1 MTTGLQIFDL
11 AVGSI
16 LVFNGIAVFLLWGS
30 VRSRSSIE
38 LPAFAVCW
46 LLYGIRI
53 LGPVEAVR
61 SATPIPPIA
70 WDYITFAAYY
80 TQGIAAWFFVEVF
93 WRTKGVFNC
102 FRRIWQLHIIF
113 VLVAMTVDIYNG
125 TPGSML
131 PYHVNLLLIY
141 ILTTI
146 ANYFTGHIRY
156 ERESAPAYIAMVIAS
171 VIILHDVFARL
182 GWLPWT
188 VLLGAIGNFVLAAA
202 ICYTLLH
209 RALNNEKRLATI
221 DADLNAARQIQHSL
235 LPRKGPSIEPEML
248 SVRYIPMDA
257 VGGDF
262 YDFIP
267 IDDHRFGIMV
277 ADVTGHGI
285 PAALIATMV
294 KTASASQSHAVAE
307 PSRVLAGMND
317 ALYDQTDDHFVT
329 VTYAYFDLE
338 ARELRVASAGH
349 PPPLI
354 YSAARRIGNEID
366 INGIALGVLPAQSY
380 DTASI
385 PLASGDR
392 IVIYSDGVTEAEAPN
407 GEQFSAERLLD
418 ILVEHSNTT
427 TSEFA
432 DYTLRQLIGWTRKPR
447 LALDD
452 DLTLLVIDV
461 PENGGRAT
469 LTE

>member
-1 MTTGLQIFDL
+1 MTPGPQLFDI
-11 AVGSI
+11 AVGCI
-16 LVFNGIAVFLLWGS
+16 LVFNGIAVILLWGA

-38 LPAFAVCW
+38 LPVFAVCW
-46 LLYGIRI
+46 LLFGIRI
-53 LGPVEAVR
+53 LGPIEAVR
-61 SATPIPPIA
+61 SAIPIPA
-70 WDYITFAAYY
+70 NVWDYVTFGAYY
-80 TQGIAAWFFVEVF
+80 SQGIAAWFFVEVF

-102 FRRIWQLHIIF
+102 FRRIWQFHIIF
-113 VLVAMTVDIYNG
+113 VIVAMTVDLYNG

-156 ERESAPAYIAMVIAS
+156 ERETAPAYIAMVIAS
-171 VIILHDVFARL
+171 VVILHDVFARL

-188 VLLGAIGNFVLAAA
+188 TLFGPVANFVLAAA
-202 ICYTLLH
+202 ICYSLLH

-221 DADLNAARQIQHSL
+221 DAELNAARQIQHSL
-235 LPRKGPSIEPEML
+235 LPRQGPSIEEELL

-307 PSRVLAGMND
+307 PSRVLAAMND
-317 ALYDQTDDHFVT
+317 ALYDQTDLHFVT
-329 VTYAYFDLE
+329 VTYAYIDLE
-338 ARELRVASAGH
+338 AHELRVASAGH

-354 YSAARRIGNEID
+354 YSPARKAGNEID
-366 INGIALGVLPAQSY
+366 INGIALGVLPVQSY
-380 DTASI
+380 DTATV
-385 PLASGDR
+385 PLAPGDR
-392 IVIYSDGVTEAEAPN
+392 IVIYSDGVTEAAAPD
-407 GEQFSAERLLD
+407 GEEFSAERLLKM
-418 ILVEHSNTT
+418 LVERSDT
-427 TSEFA
+427 TSDEFA
-432 DYTLRQLIGWTRKPR
+432 DYTLRQLIGWTKKPR

-461 PENGGRAT
+461 PENGQRAT
-469 LTE
+469 RG

>member
-1 MTTGLQIFDL
+1 
-11 AVGSI
+11 
-16 LVFNGIAVFLLWGS
+16 
-30 VRSRSSIE
+30 
-38 LPAFAVCW
+38 
-46 LLYGIRI
+46 
-53 LGPVEAVR
+53 
-61 SATPIPPIA
+61 
-70 WDYITFAAYY
+70 
-80 TQGIAAWFFVEVF
+80 
-93 WRTKGVFNC
+93 
-102 FRRIWQLHIIF
+102 
-113 VLVAMTVDIYNG
+113 MTVDLYNG

-131 PYHVNLLLIY
+131 PYHFNLLLIY

-235 LPRKGPSIEPEML
+235 LPRQTPSIEAEML
-248 SVRYIPMDA
+248 SVRYIPMDV

-317 ALYDQTDDHFVT
+317 ALYDQTDTHFVT
-329 VTYAYFDLE
+329 VTYAYVDLE
-338 ARELRVASAGH
+338 SFELRVASAGH
-349 PPPLI
+349 PPSMIFSPTRQ
-354 YSAARRIGNEID
+354 SSNEID
-366 INGIALGVLPAQSY
+366 IKGIALGLLPSQSY
-380 DTASI
+380 ETAKI
-385 PLASGDR
+385 PLAPGDR
-392 IVIYSDGVTEAEAPN
+392 IVIYSDGVTEAATPD
-407 GEQFSAERLLD
+407 GELFSEERLLTLL
-418 ILVEHSNTT
+418 IENSG
-427 TSEFA
+427 TSTAEFA
-432 DYTLRQLIGWTRKPR
+432 DVTLQQLTQWTQKPK

-452 DLTLLVIDV
+452 DLTRLVIDV
-461 PENGGRAT
+461 PVTGRQAT
-469 LTE
+469 RTR

>member
-1 MTTGLQIFDL
+1 M
-11 AVGSI
+11 
-16 LVFNGIAVFLLWGS
+16 
-30 VRSRSSIE
+30 
-38 LPAFAVCW
+38 
-46 LLYGIRI
+46 
-53 LGPVEAVR
+53 
-61 SATPIPPIA
+61 A
-70 WDYITFAAYY
+70 WDYITFGAYY
-80 TQGIAAWFFVEVF
+80 SQGIAAWFFVEVF

-102 FRRIWQLHIIF
+102 FRWIWQFHIIF
-113 VLVAMTVDIYNG
+113 VIVAMTVDLYNG

-131 PYHVNLLLIY
+131 PYHFNLLLIY

-235 LPRKGPSIEPEML
+235 LPRQTPSIEAEML

-317 ALYDQTDDHFVT
+317 ALYDQTDTHFVT
-329 VTYAYFDLE
+329 FTYAYVDLE
-338 ARELRVASAGH
+338 SFELRVASAGH
-349 PPPLI
+349 PPSMIFSPTRQ
-354 YSAARRIGNEID
+354 SSNEID
-366 INGIALGVLPAQSY
+366 IKGIALGLLPSQSY
-380 DTASI
+380 ETAKI
-385 PLASGDR
+385 PLAPGDR
-392 IVIYSDGVTEAEAPN
+392 IVIYSDAVTEAAAPD
-407 GEQFSAERLLD
+407 GELFSEERLLTLL
-418 ILVEHSNTT
+418 IENSG
-427 TSEFA
+427 TSTAEFA
-432 DYTLRQLIGWTRKPR
+432 DVTLQQLTQWTQKPK

-461 PENGGRAT
+461 PVTGRQAT
-469 LTE
+469 RTR

>member
-1 MTTGLQIFDL
+1 MTTDLQIFDI

-61 SATPIPPIA
+61 SATPIPAIV
-70 WDYITFAAYY
+70 WDYITFGAYY
-80 TQGIAAWFFVEVF
+80 SQGIAAWFFVEVF
-93 WRTKGVFNC
+93 WRTKGVFHC
-102 FRRIWQLHIIF
+102 FRRIWQFHIIF
-113 VLVAMTVDIYNG
+113 VIVAMTVDLYNG

-141 ILTTI
+141 ILIMI

-156 ERESAPAYIAMVIAS
+156 ERESAPAYIATVVAS
-171 VIILHDVFARL
+171 IIILHDVMARL

-188 VLLGAIGNFVLAAA
+188 VLLGAVGNFVLAAA

-221 DADLNAARQIQHSL
+221 DAELNTARQIQHSL
-235 LPRKGPSIEPEML
+235 LPRKGPNIKAEML
-248 SVRYIPMDA
+248 SIRYIPMDA

-294 KTASASQSHAVAE
+294 KTASASQAHAVAD
-307 PSRVLAGMND
+307 PARVLAGMND

-329 VTYAYFDLE
+329 VSYAYLDLE
-338 ARELRVASAGH
+338 ALELRVANAGH
-349 PPPLI
+349 PPPLMF
-354 YSAARRIGNEID
+354 STTRQTSDEID
-366 INGIALGVLPAQSY
+366 VNGIALGVLPHQSY
-380 DTASI
+380 ETAKI
-385 PLASGDR
+385 PLAPGDR
-392 IVIYSDGVTEAEAPN
+392 IVIYSDGVTEAEAPD
-407 GEQFSAERLLD
+407 GELFSAERLLSL
-418 ILVEHSNTT
+418 LVEHSD
-427 TSEFA
+427 TSTAEFA
-432 DYTLRQLIGWTRKPR
+432 DITLRQLRTWTQKPR

-461 PENGGRAT
+461 PTKREYAIPSA
-469 LTE
+469 

>member
-1 MTTGLQIFDL
+1 MTPGPQLFDI
-11 AVGSI
+11 AVGCI
-16 LVFNGIAVFLLWGS
+16 LVFNGIAVILLWGS
-30 VRSRSSIE
+30 VRSRSSFE

-46 LLYGIRI
+46 LLFGIRI
-53 LGPVEAVR
+53 LGPIEAVR
-61 SATPIPPIA
+61 SAIPIPA
-70 WDYITFAAYY
+70 NVWDYVTFGAYY
-80 TQGIAAWFFVEVF
+80 SQGIAAWFFVEVF

-102 FRRIWQLHIIF
+102 FRRIWQFQIIF
-113 VLVAMTVDIYNG
+113 VIVAMTVDLYYG

-156 ERESAPAYIAMVIAS
+156 ERETAPAYIAMVIAS
-171 VIILHDVFARL
+171 VVILHDVFARL

-188 VLLGAIGNFVLAAA
+188 TLFGPVANFVLAAA
-202 ICYTLLH
+202 ICYSLLH

-221 DADLNAARQIQHSL
+221 DAELNAARQIQHSL
-235 LPRKGPSIEPEML
+235 LPRQGPSIEDELL

-317 ALYDQTDDHFVT
+317 ALYDQTDLHFVT
-329 VTYAYFDLE
+329 VTYAYIDLE
-338 ARELRVASAGH
+338 AHELRVASAGH

-354 YSAARRIGNEID
+354 YSPTRKAGNEID
-366 INGIALGVLPAQSY
+366 INGIALGVLPVQSY
-380 DTASI
+380 DTATV
-385 PLASGDR
+385 PLAPGDR
-392 IVIYSDGVTEAEAPN
+392 IVIYSDGVTEAAAPD
-407 GEQFSAERLLD
+407 GEEFSAERLLKM
-418 ILVEHSNTT
+418 LVERSDT
-427 TSEFA
+427 TSDEFA
-432 DYTLRQLIGWTRKPR
+432 DYTLRQLIGWTKKPR

-452 DLTLLVIDV
+452 DLTLLIIDV
-461 PENGGRAT
+461 PENGQRAT
-469 LTE
+469 RG